1 MNQSLMKTLF
11 SFFLF
16 LVLGC
21 VKLSAR
27 HTVDVQALP
36 SYSVAHSPQ
45 GYGDDLLLMHHN
57 FLFPSVHTTLE
68 ANHRTVYTTDNEK
81 VEEEESITAKKG
93 SSIPALSKDLFPAQF
108 VTLSYSLKKE
118 FPPRNYFVYFPSN
131 TIQIL
136 FCTFRI

>member
-11 SFFLF
+11 SFILF

-36 SYSVAHSPQ
+36 TYSVAHHSQ
-45 GYGDDLLLMHHN
+45 EYGDDLLMHQN

-68 ANHRTVYTTDNEK
+68 INHRTVCTTDNEK
-81 VEEEESITAKKG
+81 VEEEESITAKKN

-118 FPPRNYFVYFPSN
+118 FPTRNYFVYFPSN